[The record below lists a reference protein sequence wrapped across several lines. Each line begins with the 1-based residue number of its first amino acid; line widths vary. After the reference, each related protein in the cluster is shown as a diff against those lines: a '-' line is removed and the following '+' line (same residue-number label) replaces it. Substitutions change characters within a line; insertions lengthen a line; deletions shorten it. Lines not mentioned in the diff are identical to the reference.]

1 MKLFHFLSQKW
12 ALEAL
17 KTQTLKVSKYDD
29 LNDPFELL
37 AMSLDD
43 RASRTV
49 MNETKK
55 KINSELRILC
65 CSQRWQSPL
74 LWGHYA
80 DKHKGIALELEIP
93 SSSVQEILYEKD
105 RASIDLNALMNS
117 ANNAAKFEMLKMY
130 TTKYNQWSYEEE
142 SRIQFTKNQLVRKG
156 DFDFINL
163 GGEVKIT
170 GLVLGPLNNIT
181 KSNIQKHVPPGQE
194 ISITTTRIAFKSFNV
209 VHQKQKATYKLIGL
223 QQQIG

>member
-43 RASRTV
+43 RVSRTV
-49 MNETKK
+49 MNEAKQ

-65 CSQRWQSPL
+65 CSKRWISPL

-80 DKHKGIALELEIP
+80 DKHKGIALEFEIP
-93 SSSVQEILYEKD
+93 TSSVQEIRYEKD
-105 RASIDLNALMNS
+105 RASIDLNALMKS
-117 ANNAAKFEMLKMY
+117 ANNAAKIEMLKMY
-130 TTKYNQWSYEEE
+130 TTKYNLWSYEEE
-142 SRIQFTKNQLVRKG
+142 ARIQFTKHQLIRKG

-181 KSNIQKHVPPGQE
+181 KNNIQEFVPPGQE
-194 ISITTTRIAFKSFNV
+194 FTVTTTRIAFKSFNV
-209 VHQKQKATYKLIGL
+209 VHQKQKALYKLTGL
-223 QQQIG
+223 VQQNV